1 MVFVKV
7 RETYD
12 LHTLPNKMTVIGIHT
27 PANDIIKKNYP
38 GLLMQCKMYR
48 PVSCDVR
55 VACASM
61 LPVDPLQVSTAEG
74 DIAPEDLFNPILYKT
89 MTNVGMSQIEAR
101 VHAYRDNSTGIGVG
115 NTADYTLTEMTSAT
129 DEFPLYYGL
138 LSDTN
143 GWRHASA
150 QSGFSMTGVKPLVSE
165 ILVSNGQNRN
175 DGDVLGTNL
184 QNITG
189 FAAPAADG
197 TSTAFNSVVFKG
209 NSKPMPFI
217 NTTSYS
223 VSSTIANTSSSIG
236 FPNTVYNDSVIV
248 PAPKLYCAC
257 IIVPPSRLHQLF
269 YRMVVEW
276 TLEFTKIRSICELM
290 DWNGLATLGNA
301 THYQSYDYSNAKQ
314 ALVEDAEKVDEISND
329 TSMVSTDADIQKVM

>member
-101 VHAYRDNSTGIGVG
+101 VHAYRDGSTGIGVG
-115 NTADYTLTEMTSAT
+115 NTADYSLTEMTNQS

-150 QSGFSMTGVKPLVSE
+150 QSGFSMSHVKPLVSE
-165 ILVSNGQNRN
+165 ILVANGQNSV
-175 DGDVLGTNL
+175 DGDTLSTNVAGALKFTAPQSNGTVAN
-184 QNITG
+184 
-189 FAAPAADG
+189 
-197 TSTAFNSVVFKG
+197 FNSVIFKG

-217 NTTSYS
+217 NTTAYS
-223 VSSTIANTSSSIG
+223 VSSADNTNSPIG

-257 IIVPPSRLHQLF
+257 IIVPPSRLHQLY

-276 TLEFTKIRSICELM
+276 TLEFTSIRSLAEITNWE
-290 DWNGLATLGNA
+290 GLTALGNA
-301 THYQSYDYSNAKQ
+301 THYQSYDYSNAKT
-314 ALVEDAEKVDEISND
+314 ALIEDADKVEEMPND
-329 TSMVSTDADIQKVM
+329 QSMVSTDADITKVM